1 MQISGSI
8 RCWRMTS
15 TDVASAFMSSI
26 ALIEADILKVDG
38 LLVDAHRRRR
48 NPVRE
53 PAGLDDA
60 AHQRRDECAVL
71 GRSQPLALMRG
82 PLGRVDDAS
91 VGRDARIGQ
100 RADLAVERL

>member
-26 ALIEADILKVDG
+26 ALIEADILEVDG

-71 GRSQPLALMRG
+71 WRSQPLALMR
-82 PLGRVDDAS
+82 PTRPRRRRV
-91 VGRDARIGQ
+91 RRER
-100 RADLAVERL
+100 RAYWPACRSCG